1 MLRWVFALICVVV
14 GIYFSS
20 NPYFISNISKYVAHQ
35 FSLWTAFQDPV
46 QSGTLRL
53 LMKEELAQ
61 YTGNKDSPGLYLAI
75 LGQVYNIEK
84 GWKHYGPGGSYSF
97 FAGRDASRAFVTG
110 DFTENG
116 LVDDVSGLSPKEMM
130 TLHGWLELY
139 KKEYSFVGKLIGRF
153 YSEKGEATEALK
165 KAEAAIS
172 EGWRMKK
179 QSEEENK
186 QFPPCN
192 SEWTSGSGIRY
203 WCSKL
208 SGGVERTWVGV
219 PRKLYKPGSSGYR
232 CACVR
237 STGPPTGQADSI
249 SHPNRGDLD
258 DPALQQY
265 EGCHPLSES
274 CSMKTEQ

>member
-97 FAGRDASRAFVTG
+97 FA
-110 DFTENG
+110 
-116 LVDDVSGLSPKEMM
+116 
-130 TLHGWLELY
+130 
-139 KKEYSFVGKLIGRF
+139 GKLIGRF